1 MDSNAFW
8 LAFGFLGQ
16 ACFSMRFAWQWI
28 TSEYRK
34 RSVIPVAFWYFSLA
48 GGSTLLVYALH
59 REDPV
64 FIVGQAAGLVVYG
77 RNLYLIRRERRRT
90 PDAPTAPDA
99 PA

>member
-1 MDSNAFW
+1 MTSPVFW

-16 ACFSMRFAWQWI
+16 ACFSMRFIWQWLY
-28 TSEYRK
+28 SEYRK

-48 GGSTLLVYALH
+48 GGSTLLIYAIH

-64 FIVGQAAGLVVYG
+64 FIVGQAAGLIIYS
-77 RNLYLIRRERRRT
+77 RNLYLIYRERRRSRR
-90 PDAPTAPDA
+90 A